1 MSRQILMQVPTEEN
15 QAETP
20 GTQTG
25 ASIDEGVF
33 LSLINSHQRL
43 LLKVCW
49 TYTYSSH
56 DRDDLFQ
63 EIVAR
68 LWSTFKKY
76 DRKRRFSTWMYRLAL
91 NVAIDFRR
99 RRKRSETLKSL
110 EETREQ
116 ASPEDAFKNEMS
128 QQLRELME
136 MQSDADRAIL
146 MLYLEGNSHRE
157 IADVM
162 GISESNVGTRLN
174 RLKNALRQSAES

>member
-1 MSRQILMQVPTEEN
+1 
-15 QAETP
+15 
-20 GTQTG
+20 
-25 ASIDEGVF
+25 
-33 LSLINSHQRL
+33 
-43 LLKVCW
+43 
-49 TYTYSSH
+49 
-56 DRDDLFQ
+56 
-63 EIVAR
+63 
-68 LWSTFKKY
+68 
-76 DRKRRFSTWMYRLAL
+76 MYRAAL

>member
-1 MSRQILMQVPTEEN
+1 MQVPTEEN

-116 ASPEDAFKNEMS
+116 ASPEDAFKNELS

-136 MQSDADRAIL
+136 MKMNNINEHEDSVVDLGVASVETKGAALDDSDNIGGQVRQL
-146 MLYLEGNSHRE
+146 G
-157 IADVM
+157 IADD
-162 GISESNVGTRLN
+162 
-174 RLKNALRQSAES
+174 